1 MPQTP
6 VGIVSPLVAEVEV
19 VEGAEVVAEVEA
31 ENLQAGILLPTQD
44 K

>member
-1 MPQTP
+1 L
-6 VGIVSPLVAEVEV
+6 VVAEAVEV
-19 VEGAEVVAEVEA
+19 AEAVVGEVEA

>member
-6 VGIVSPLVAEVEV
+6 VGIVSPLVAEVEG
-19 VEGAEVVAEVEA
+19 EAEEAEVWV